1 MRIRRAAVLVTGL
14 VFCLAAPGQAAETS
28 EVLRVP
34 RPQGGEYFGLYL
46 VDKKVGWY
54 FTDLTP
60 VPGKPQVRSV
70 ADFVFRAMVGN
81 NIAERRHHEERI
93 YESKPRGK
101 LLSFVIKDV
110 GDGGNQV
117 LTGKAIPRSPMV
129 WLGWRPVSRWTLG
142 GSPPP
147 AGFVVKRQRPG
158 QADDSFTLPPV
169 EETVEDSDQL
179 RVALLR
185 GKEVS
190 GMALDG
196 TDLGQYR
203 MTTTPA
209 AEERRVVNGVNILL
223 RKATIVSEKE
233 KVPMQAVVAP
243 DGAVVEMSYGSA
255 MIGRAEPKSVAQRLD
270 KVEIFG
276 LTRLVLPSTPPAAAR
291 SVPGEL
297 TLVVAGFPERFHRL
311 TDRQTYKDLG
321 GGKSEVT
328 IRAAPPDPAKL
339 VKRGSPTP
347 PDTAEYLKTSI
358 LVESDNPAI
367 VARAKEIAG
376 GETDAYAA
384 AKKVVAWVGRAMKK
398 DYGASADRATDV
410 LRTMR
415 GDCTEHSLLSIALLR
430 ALGIPAR
437 RVDGVVYVQ
446 NEDGV
451 PALYWHEW
459 VEAWVGTWTQLDPT
473 FGQPVADATH
483 LTLGEESSA
492 EIMPLLGELKVVA
505 VR

>member
-1 MRIRRAAVLVTGL
+1 VRTSRAAVLVTAL
-14 VFCLAAPGQAAETS
+14 VLCAGVTRAAEATS
-28 EVLRVP
+28 EVLHTP
-34 RPQGGEYFGLYL
+34 RPHGGEYFGLYL

-54 FTDLTP
+54 FTDLEL
-60 VPGKPQVRSV
+60 VPGKPEVRSV
-70 ADFVFRAMVGN
+70 ADFVFRAKVGN
-81 NIAERRHHEERI
+81 NTAERRHHEERI

-101 LLSFVIKDV
+101 LLSFVIKDE

-117 LTGKAIPRSPMV
+117 LVGKVTPTGF
-129 WLGWRPVSRWTLG
+129 T
-142 GSPPP
+142 
-147 AGFVVKRQRPG
+147 VKRQRPG
-158 QADDSFTLPPV
+158 QSDDTFSLPPV
-169 EETVEDSDQL
+169 EETVEDADQL

-196 TDLGQYR
+196 TDLRQYR

-209 AEERRVVNGVNILL
+209 AEERRVVNGVNVLL

-233 KVPMQAVVAP
+233 KVPMQAVVSA
-243 DGAVVEMSYGSA
+243 DGAMVEMSYGSA

-270 KVEIFG
+270 KVEIFS
-276 LTRLVLPSTPPAAAR
+276 LTRLVLPSTPPPTAR
-291 SVPGEL
+291 NVPGTL
-297 TLVVAGFPERFHRL
+297 TLVLAGFPDKFHRQ

-321 GGKSEVT
+321 AGKSEVT

-339 VKRGSPTP
+339 VKRGAPHP
-347 PDTAEYLKTSI
+347 PDTAEYLKSDI
-358 LVESDNPAI
+358 LVESDNPSI

-384 AKKVVAWVGRAMKK
+384 AKKVVAWVGRSMRK

>member
-1 MRIRRAAVLVTGL
+1 MRTRRAALLLATLVL
-14 VFCLAAPGQAAETS
+14 CLAARGRAAETS

-34 RPQGGEYFGLYL
+34 RPHGGEYFGLYL

-60 VPGKPQVRSV
+60 VPGKPEVRSI
-70 ADFVFRAMVGN
+70 ADFVFRAKVGN
-81 NIAERRHHEERI
+81 NTAERRHHEERI
-93 YESKPRGK
+93 YESRPRGK
-101 LLSFVIKDV
+101 LLSFVIKDE

-117 LTGKAIPRSPMV
+117 LLGKATP
-129 WLGWRPVSRWTLG
+129 T
-142 GSPPP
+142 
-147 AGFVVKRQRPG
+147 GFTVKRQRPG
-158 QADDSFTLPPV
+158 QTDETFTLPPV
-169 EETVEDSDQL
+169 EETVEDADQL

-209 AEERRVVNGVNILL
+209 AEERRVVNGVSILL

-291 SVPGEL
+291 SIPGEL
-297 TLVVAGFPERFHRL
+297 TLVLAGFPDKFHRQ

-328 IRAAPPDPAKL
+328 IRAAPPDQTKL
-339 VKRGSPTP
+339 VKRGAPTP
-347 PDTAEYLKTSI
+347 PETAEYLKTSI
-358 LVESDNPAI
+358 LIESDNPAI

-384 AKKVVAWVGRAMKK
+384 AKKVVAWVGRTMKK

>member
-1 MRIRRAAVLVTGL
+1 
-14 VFCLAAPGQAAETS
+14 
-28 EVLRVP
+28 
-34 RPQGGEYFGLYL
+34 
-46 VDKKVGWY
+46 
-54 FTDLTP
+54 
-60 VPGKPQVRSV
+60 V
-70 ADFVFRAMVGN
+70 A
-81 NIAERRHHEERI
+81 
-93 YESKPRGK
+93 
-101 LLSFVIKDV
+101 
-110 GDGGNQV
+110 
-117 LTGKAIPRSPMV
+117 
-129 WLGWRPVSRWTLG
+129 
-142 GSPPP
+142 
-147 AGFVVKRQRPG
+147 
-158 QADDSFTLPPV
+158 
-169 EETVEDSDQL
+169 ETVEDADQL

-190 GMALDG
+190 GTSLDG

-203 MTTTPA
+203 VSTTPGP
-209 AEERRVVNGVNILL
+209 EERRVVNGVSVLL
-223 RKATIVSEKE
+223 RRATIISEKE

-255 MIGRAEPKSVAQRLD
+255 MVARAEPKSVAQRLD
-270 KVEIFG
+270 RVEIFG
-276 LTRLVLPSTPPAAAR
+276 LTRLVLPSAPPASAR
-291 SVPGEL
+291 AVPGQW
-297 TLVVAGFPERFHRL
+297 TLVLSGFPDRFHRK
-311 TDRQTYKDLG
+311 TDRQTYRTQPDG
-321 GGKSEVT
+321 RTEVA
-328 IRAAPPDPAKL
+328 IRAAAPDPSLLKP
-339 VKRGSPTP
+339 RGAAYPAEA
-347 PDTAEYLKTSI
+347 AEYLRSSI

-376 GETDAYAA
+376 GEKDAYAA
-384 AKKVVAWVGRAMKK
+384 ARKVVDWVGRSMKK

-446 NEDGV
+446 NGDGV

-492 EIMPLLGELKVVA
+492 EIMPLLGQLKVDA
-505 VR
+505 AR

>member
-1 MRIRRAAVLVTGL
+1 MRTRPAAVLVTTL
-14 VFCLAAPGQAAETS
+14 VLCLVAPRASWAAEPIS
-28 EVLRVP
+28 DVLRVP
-34 RPQGGEYFGLYL
+34 RPHGGEYFGLYL

-54 FTDLTP
+54 FTDLDV
-60 VPGKPQVRSV
+60 VPGKPEVRSV
-70 ADFVFRAMVGN
+70 ADFVFRAKVGN
-81 NIAERRHHEERI
+81 NTAERRHHEERI
-93 YESKPRGK
+93 YDSRPGGK
-101 LLSFVIKDV
+101 LLSFVIKDE

-117 LTGKAIPRSPMV
+117 LIGKATP
-129 WLGWRPVSRWTLG
+129 T
-142 GSPPP
+142 
-147 AGFVVKRQRPG
+147 GFVVKRQRPG
-158 QADDSFTLPPV
+158 QSEETFTLPPV
-169 EETVEDSDQL
+169 QETVEDADQL

-190 GMALDG
+190 GTALDG
-196 TDLGQYR
+196 TDLGQYK
-203 MTTTPA
+203 MTTTPTS
-209 AEERRVVNGVNILL
+209 EERRVVNGVSVLL

-233 KVPMQAVVAP
+233 KVPMQAVVAA

-255 MIGRAEPKSVAQRLD
+255 MIGRAEPKSVAERLD
-270 KVEIFG
+270 KVEIFS
-276 LTRLVLPSTPPAAAR
+276 LTRLALPAAPSAAAR
-291 SVPGEL
+291 KVPGEW
-297 TLVVAGFPERFHRL
+297 TLVLSGFPEKFHRK
-311 TDRQTYKDLG
+311 TNRQTYKTLG
-321 GGKSEVT
+321 GGRSEVT
-328 IRAAPPDPAKL
+328 IRAAPPDPAQL
-339 VKRGSPTP
+339 VKRGAPQP
-347 PDTAEYLKTSI
+347 AETAEYLKSSI

-367 VARAKEIAG
+367 VAKAKEIAG

-384 AKKVVAWVGRAMKK
+384 AKKVVTWVGRSMKK

-410 LRTMR
+410 LRTLR
-415 GDCTEHSLLSIALLR
+415 GDCTEHSLLSISLLR

-505 VR
+505 AR

>member
-1 MRIRRAAVLVTGL
+1 MRTRRAAVLVTAL
-14 VFCLAAPGQAAETS
+14 VLCAGVTRAAEPTS
-28 EVLRVP
+28 EVLRAP
-34 RPQGGEYFGLYL
+34 RPHGGEYFGLYL

-54 FTDLTP
+54 FTDLDL
-60 VPGKPQVRSV
+60 VPGKPEVRSV
-70 ADFVFRAMVGN
+70 ADFVFRAKVGN
-81 NIAERRHHEERI
+81 NTAERRHHEERI

-117 LTGKAIPRSPMV
+117 LVGKVTPTGF
-129 WLGWRPVSRWTLG
+129 T
-142 GSPPP
+142 
-147 AGFVVKRQRPG
+147 VKRERPG
-158 QADDSFTLPPV
+158 QADDTFTLPPL
-169 EETVEDSDQL
+169 EETVEDADQL

-196 TDLGQYR
+196 TDLRQYR

-209 AEERRVVNGVNILL
+209 AEERRVVNGVSVLL

-233 KVPMQAVVAP
+233 KVPMQAVVAE
-243 DGAVVEMSYGSA
+243 DGAMVEMSYGSA

-270 KVEIFG
+270 KVEIFS
-276 LTRLVLPSTPPAAAR
+276 LTRLVLPTAPPQTAR
-291 SVPGEL
+291 NVPGTL
-297 TLVVAGFPERFHRL
+297 TLVLAGFPDKFHRQ

-321 GGKSEVT
+321 AGKSEVT

-339 VKRGSPTP
+339 VKRGAPHP
-347 PDTAEYLKTSI
+347 PDTAEYLKSDI

-384 AKKVVAWVGRAMKK
+384 AKKVVAWVGRSMRK

>member
-1 MRIRRAAVLVTGL
+1 VQRVRPSLL
-14 VFCLAAPGQAAETS
+14 LAALLLAGALPGLADEPSPERGTVRPALS
-28 EVLRVP
+28 DVLRTP
-34 RPQGGEYFGLYL
+34 RPAGGEYFGLYL

-54 FTDLTP
+54 FTDVQLVSGRP
-60 VPGKPQVRSV
+60 EVRSV
-70 ADFVFRAMVGN
+70 ADFVFKAVVGN
-81 NIAERRHHEERI
+81 NTAERRHKEERI
-93 YESKPRGK
+93 YESRPGGH
-101 LLSFVIKDV
+101 LLSFVIKDE

-117 LTGKAIPRSPMV
+117 LTGHAT
-129 WLGWRPVSRWTLG
+129 GT
-142 GSPPP
+142 
-147 AGFVVKRQRPG
+147 GFSVKRHRPG
-158 QADDSFTLPPV
+158 QADETFTIPPV
-169 EETVEDSDQL
+169 EETVEDADQL

-185 GKEVS
+185 GKELS
-190 GMALDG
+190 GTALDG
-196 TDLGQYR
+196 TDLGQYK
-203 MTTTPA
+203 MTTTPGP
-209 AEERRVVNGVNILL
+209 EERRVVNGVSLLL
-223 RKATIVSEKE
+223 RRATIISEKE

-255 MIGRAEPKSVAQRLD
+255 MIARAEPKSVAERLD
-270 KVEIFG
+270 RVEIFG
-276 LTRLVLPSTPPAAAR
+276 LTRLVLPNAPPPTAQK
-291 SVPGEL
+291 VPGEW
-297 TLVVAGFPERFHRL
+297 TLVLSGFPDKFHRK
-311 TDRQTYKDLG
+311 TDRQSYRDVG

-328 IRAAPPDPAKL
+328 IRAVAPDPAKL
-339 VKRGSPTP
+339 VKRGAPHP
-347 PDTAEYLKTSI
+347 ADTAEYLKSSI

-376 GETDAYAA
+376 GETDSYAA
-384 AKKVVAWVGRAMKK
+384 AKKVVSWVGRNMKK
-398 DYGASADRATDV
+398 DYGASADRSTDV

-446 NEDGV
+446 NADGV

-473 FGQPVADATH
+473 FGQSVADATH

-505 VR
+505 SR

>member
-1 MRIRRAAVLVTGL
+1 VRRARPSLLLATLVLASAFPGL
-14 VFCLAAPGQAAETS
+14 ADEPSPERATVRPALS
-28 EVLRVP
+28 DVLRAP
-34 RPQGGEYFGLYL
+34 RPHGGEYFGLYL

-54 FTDLTP
+54 FTDLDL
-60 VPGKPQVRSV
+60 VPGKPEVRSV
-70 ADFVFRAMVGN
+70 ADFVFKAVVGN
-81 NIAERRHHEERI
+81 NTAERKHHEERI
-93 YESKPRGK
+93 YDSKPGGK
-101 LLSFVIKDV
+101 LLSFVIKDE

-117 LTGKAIPRSPMV
+117 LIGKATP
-129 WLGWRPVSRWTLG
+129 T
-142 GSPPP
+142 
-147 AGFVVKRQRPG
+147 GFVVKRQRPSLG
-158 QADDSFTLPPV
+158 EETFTLPPV
-169 EETVEDSDQL
+169 EETVEDADQL

-185 GKEVS
+185 GKETS

-203 MTTTPA
+203 MTTTPV
-209 AEERRVVNGVNILL
+209 AEERRVVNGVSVLL

-233 KVPMQAVVAP
+233 KVPMQAVVAS
-243 DGAVVEMSYGSA
+243 DGAVMEMSYGSA
-255 MIGRAEPKSVAQRLD
+255 MVGRAEPKSVAQRLD
-270 KVEIFG
+270 RVEIFG
-276 LTRLVLPSTPPAAAR
+276 LTRLVLPASPPAAAR
-291 SVPGEL
+291 TVPGQW
-297 TLVVAGFPERFHRL
+297 TLVVTGFPDKFHRK

-339 VKRGSPTP
+339 VKRGAPHP
-347 PDTAEYLKTSI
+347 ADTAEYLKSSI

-384 AKKVVAWVGRAMKK
+384 AKKVVAWVNRSMKK

-410 LRTMR
+410 LRTLR
-415 GDCTEHSLLSIALLR
+415 GDCTEHSLLSISLLR

-492 EIMPLLGELKVVA
+492 EIMPLLGALKVVA
-505 VR
+505 ER

>member
-1 MRIRRAAVLVTGL
+1 MRTPRSLVLL
-14 VFCLAAPGQAAETS
+14 PALALCLAAPVAVQADEPAEATS
-28 EVLRVP
+28 DVLRAP
-34 RPQGGEYFGLYL
+34 RPPGGEYFGLYL

-54 FTDLTP
+54 FTDLQA
-60 VPGKPQVRSV
+60 VPGRPEVRSV
-70 ADFVFRAMVGN
+70 ADFVFKAVVGN
-81 NIAERRHHEERI
+81 NTAERRHREERI
-93 YESKPRGK
+93 YESRPGGR
-101 LLSFVIKDV
+101 LLSFVIKDE

-117 LTGKAIPRSPMV
+117 LTGKMTP
-129 WLGWRPVSRWTLG
+129 T
-142 GSPPP
+142 
-147 AGFVVKRQRPG
+147 GFSVKRHRPG
-158 QADDSFTLPPV
+158 QADETFTLPAIQ
-169 EETVEDSDQL
+169 ETVEDADQL

-185 GKEVS
+185 GKAVS
-190 GMALDG
+190 GMSLDG

-203 MTTTPA
+203 MTSTPA
-209 AEERRVVNGVNILL
+209 AEERRVVNGVSILL
-223 RKATIVSEKE
+223 RRATIVSEKE

-243 DGAVVEMSYGSA
+243 DGAVVEMSYGAA
-255 MIGRAEPKSVAQRLD
+255 MIARAEPKSVAERLD
-270 KVEIFG
+270 RVDIFK
-276 LTRLVLPSTPPAAAR
+276 LTRLVLPSAPPASAR
-291 SVPGEL
+291 KVPGEW
-297 TLVVAGFPERFHRL
+297 TLVLTGLPAKFQRK
-311 TDRQTYKDLG
+311 TDRQSYKTLG

-328 IRAAPPDPAKL
+328 IRAAAPEPAKL
-339 VKRGSPTP
+339 VKRGAPHP
-347 PDTAEYLKTSI
+347 KDTAEYLKTSI

-367 VARAKEIAG
+367 MAKAKEIAG
-376 GETDAYAA
+376 GETDSYAV
-384 AKKVVAWVGRAMKK
+384 AKKVVAWVGRTMTK

-410 LRTMR
+410 LRTLR

-446 NEDGV
+446 NADGA

-505 VR
+505 AR

>member
-1 MRIRRAAVLVTGL
+1 MRTLRVPVVATALVL
-14 VFCLAAPGQAAETS
+14 CLAAPARGGTTS
-28 EVLRVP
+28 DVLRAP
-34 RPQGGEYFGLYL
+34 RPAGGEYFGLYL

-54 FTDLTP
+54 FTDLDA
-60 VPGKPQVRSV
+60 VPGRPEVRSV
-70 ADFVFRAMVGN
+70 ANFVFKAKVGD
-81 NIAERRHHEERI
+81 NIAERKHHEERI
-93 YESKPRGK
+93 YEAWPGGR
-101 LLSFVIKDV
+101 LLSFVIRDE
-110 GDGGNQV
+110 GDGGDQV
-117 LTGKAIPRSPMV
+117 LTGKVTP
-129 WLGWRPVSRWTLG
+129 T
-142 GSPPP
+142 
-147 AGFVVKRQRPG
+147 GFAVKRHRPG
-158 QADDSFTLPPV
+158 QADDTFTLPAV
-169 EETVEDSDQL
+169 KETVEDADQL

-196 TDLGQYR
+196 TDLEQYR
-203 MTTTPA
+203 MTTTPG
-209 AEERRVVNGVNILL
+209 AEARRVVNGVSVLL

-233 KVPMQAVVAP
+233 KVPMEAVVAP

-255 MIGRAEPKSVAQRLD
+255 MIARAEPKSVAERLD
-270 KVEIFG
+270 KVEGIFS
-276 LTRLVLPSTPPAAAR
+276 LTRLVLPAPPPPSAR
-291 SVPGEL
+291 KVPGEW
-297 TLVVAGFPERFHRL
+297 TLVVSGFPDKFHRP
-311 TDRQTYKDLG
+311 TDRQSYRDLAG
-321 GGKSEVT
+321 NKTEVT

-339 VKRGSPTP
+339 VKRTAPHP
-347 PDTAEYLKTSI
+347 PDTAEYLKSSI

-367 VARAKEIAG
+367 VTKAKEIAG
-376 GETDAYAA
+376 SETDSYAA
-384 AKKVVAWVGRAMKK
+384 AKKVVAWVNRVMKK

-410 LRTMR
+410 LRTLR

-446 NEDGV
+446 NADGV

-492 EIMPLLGELKVVA
+492 EIMPLLGALKVVA
-505 VR
+505 AR

>member
-1 MRIRRAAVLVTGL
+1 MRTARRFILIPTLVL
-14 VFCLAAPGQAAETS
+14 CLAAPVAVQAAEPAEATS
-28 EVLRVP
+28 DVLRAP
-34 RPQGGEYFGLYL
+34 RPPGGEYFGLYL

-54 FTDLTP
+54 FTDLQA
-60 VPGKPQVRSV
+60 VPGRAEVRSV
-70 ADFVFRAMVGN
+70 ADFVFKAVVGN
-81 NIAERRHHEERI
+81 NTAERRHREERI
-93 YESKPRGK
+93 YESRPGGR
-101 LLSFVIKDV
+101 LLSFVITDE

-117 LTGKAIPRSPMV
+117 LTGKM
-129 WLGWRPVSRWTLG
+129 T
-142 GSPPP
+142 P
-147 AGFVVKRQRPG
+147 AGFSVKRHRPG
-158 QADDSFTLPPV
+158 QADETFTIPPV
-169 EETVEDSDQL
+169 QETVEDADQL

-203 MTTTPA
+203 MTSTPA
-209 AEERRVVNGVNILL
+209 AEERRVVNGVSILL
-223 RKATIVSEKE
+223 RRATIVSEKE

-243 DGAVVEMSYGSA
+243 DGAVVEMSYGAA
-255 MIGRAEPKSVAQRLD
+255 MIARAEPRSVAERLD
-270 KVEIFG
+270 RVEIFG
-276 LTRLVLPSTPPAAAR
+276 LTRLVLPGPPPAAAR
-291 SVPGEL
+291 KIPGQW
-297 TLVVAGFPERFHRL
+297 TLVLAGFPERFHRQ
-311 TDRQTYKDLG
+311 TDRQRYRDLG
-321 GGKSEVT
+321 GGKAEVT
-328 IRAAPPDPAKL
+328 IHAAPPDPAKL
-339 VKRGSPTP
+339 VKRGAPHP
-347 PDTAEYLKTSI
+347 KDTAEYLKTSI

-367 VARAKEIAG
+367 VAKAREIAG
-376 GETDAYAA
+376 TETDSYAA
-384 AKKVVAWVGRAMKK
+384 AKKVVAWVGRTMRK

-446 NEDGV
+446 NADGV

-505 VR
+505 AR

>member
-1 MRIRRAAVLVTGL
+1 MASTRAPVLAAAL
-14 VFCLAAPGQAAETS
+14 ALCLAAPVAARAETTS
-28 EVLRVP
+28 DVLRAP
-34 RPQGGEYFGLYL
+34 RPHGGEYFGLYL

-54 FTDLTP
+54 FTDLDA
-60 VPGKPQVRSV
+60 VPGRPEVRSV
-70 ADFVFRAMVGN
+70 ANFVFKAKVGD
-81 NIAERRHHEERI
+81 NIAERKHHEERI
-93 YESKPRGK
+93 YEARPGGR
-101 LLSFVIKDV
+101 LLSFVIRDE

-117 LTGKAIPRSPMV
+117 LTGKVTP
-129 WLGWRPVSRWTLG
+129 T
-142 GSPPP
+142 
-147 AGFVVKRQRPG
+147 GFTVKRQRPG
-158 QADDSFTLPPV
+158 QADDTFTLPLV
-169 EETVEDSDQL
+169 KETVEDADQL

-185 GKEVS
+185 RKEVS

-196 TDLGQYR
+196 TDLEQYR
-203 MTTTPA
+203 MTTTPL
-209 AEERRVVNGVNILL
+209 AEERRVVNGVSILL

-255 MIGRAEPKSVAQRLD
+255 MIARAEPRSVAERLD
-270 KVEIFG
+270 KVEGIFS
-276 LTRLVLPSTPPAAAR
+276 LTRLVLPAAPPPAAR
-291 SVPGEL
+291 KVPGEW
-297 TLVVAGFPERFHRL
+297 TLVLAGFPDKFHRK
-311 TDRQTYKDLG
+311 TARQTYRDAG
-321 GGKSEVT
+321 SGKTEVT
-328 IRAAPPDPAKL
+328 IRAAPPDPSAL
-339 VKRGSPTP
+339 AKRGGPHP
-347 PDTAEYLKTSI
+347 ADTAEYLKSSI
-358 LVESDNPAI
+358 LVESDAPAI

-376 GETDAYAA
+376 SETDAYAA
-384 AKKVVAWVGRAMKK
+384 AKKVVAWVGRSMKK

-446 NEDGV
+446 NADGV

-505 VR
+505 AR

>member
-1 MRIRRAAVLVTGL
+1 MRPTRISVLFPAL
-14 VFCLAAPGQAAETS
+14 ALLLAAPPTVRAVEPDRAAASRGSTGVPPVRGEPTS
-28 EVLRVP
+28 DVLRAP

-46 VDKKVGWY
+46 VNKKVGWY
-54 FTDLTP
+54 FTDLES
-60 VPGKPQVRSV
+60 VPGRPEVRSV
-70 ADFVFRAMVGN
+70 ADFVFKAVVGN
-81 NIAERRHHEERI
+81 NTAERRHHEERL
-93 YESKPRGK
+93 YESRPGGK
-101 LLSFVIKDV
+101 LLSFVIKDE

-117 LTGKAIPRSPMV
+117 LTGKATP
-129 WLGWRPVSRWTLG
+129 T
-142 GSPPP
+142 
-147 AGFVVKRQRPG
+147 GFSVKRHRPG
-158 QADDSFTLPPV
+158 QADDTFTLAPIQ
-169 EETVEDSDQL
+169 ETVEDADQL

-196 TDLGQYR
+196 TDLAQYR
-203 MTTTPA
+203 MTTTPL
-209 AEERRVVNGVNILL
+209 AEERRVVNGVSVLL
-223 RKATIVSEKE
+223 RKASIVSEKE

-255 MIGRAEPKSVAQRLD
+255 MIGRAEPRSVAERLD
-270 KVEIFG
+270 RVEIFG
-276 LTRLVLPSTPPAAAR
+276 LTRLVLPSAPPASAR
-291 SVPGEL
+291 KVPGEWSLVL
-297 TLVVAGFPERFHRL
+297 TGFPDKFHRQ
-311 TDRQTYKDLG
+311 TDRQSYKDLG
-321 GGKSEVT
+321 AGKSEVI
-328 IRAAPPDPAKL
+328 IRAAPPEPEKL
-339 VKRGSPTP
+339 VRRGAPHP
-347 PDTAEYLKTSI
+347 PDTAEYLKSSI
-358 LVESDNPAI
+358 LVESDNRAI
-367 VARAKEIAG
+367 VAKAKEIAG

-384 AKKVVAWVGRAMKK
+384 AKKVVAWVGRTMKK

-415 GDCTEHSLLSIALLR
+415 GDCTEHSLLSISLLR

-492 EIMPLLGELKVVA
+492 EIMPLLGELKVVSA
-505 VR
+505 R

>member
-1 MRIRRAAVLVTGL
+1 MRT
-14 VFCLAAPGQAAETS
+14 
-28 EVLRVP
+28 LRVP
-34 RPQGGEYFGLYL
+34 LLLPALALLLAVPSTARGADATSDVLRAPRPHGGEYFGLYL

-54 FTDLTP
+54 FTDLEA
-60 VPGKPQVRSV
+60 VPGKPEVRSV
-70 ADFVFRAMVGN
+70 ADFVFKAVVGN
-81 NIAERRHHEERI
+81 NTAERRHHEERI
-93 YESKPRGK
+93 YESKPGGK
-101 LLSFVIKDV
+101 LLSFVIKDE

-117 LTGKAIPRSPMV
+117 LTGKATP
-129 WLGWRPVSRWTLG
+129 T
-142 GSPPP
+142 
-147 AGFVVKRQRPG
+147 GFSVKRHRPG
-158 QADDSFTLPPV
+158 QADDTFTLPPV
-169 EETVEDSDQL
+169 KETVEDADQL

-185 GKEVS
+185 GKELS

-196 TDLGQYR
+196 TDLAQYR
-203 MTTTPA
+203 MTTTPV
-209 AEERRVVNGVNILL
+209 AEERRVVNGVSVLL

-255 MIGRAEPKSVAQRLD
+255 MIGRAEPKSVAERLD
-270 KVEIFG
+270 RVEIFG
-276 LTRLVLPSTPPAAAR
+276 LTRLVLPGAPPASAR
-291 SVPGEL
+291 KVPGEW
-297 TLVVAGFPERFHRL
+297 TLVLSGFPEKFHRK
-311 TDRQTYKDLG
+311 TDRQTYKALE

-328 IRAAPPDPAKL
+328 IRAAAPEPAKL
-339 VKRGSPTP
+339 VKRGAPHP
-347 PDTAEYLKTSI
+347 PDTAEYLKSNI

-376 GETDAYAA
+376 GETDSYAVA
-384 AKKVVAWVGRAMKK
+384 QKVVAWVGRTMKK

-492 EIMPLLGELKVVA
+492 EIMPLLGELKVVSA
-505 VR
+505 R

>member
-1 MRIRRAAVLVTGL
+1 VRACRRAVLVATGVL
-14 VFCLAAPGQAAETS
+14 CLACPGWAAETS
-28 EVLRVP
+28 EVLRAP
-34 RPQGGEYFGLYL
+34 RPHGGEYFGLYL

-54 FTDLTP
+54 FTDVTP
-60 VPGKPQVRSV
+60 VPGKAEVRSV
-70 ADFVFRAMVGN
+70 ADFVFRAKVGTN
-81 NIAERRHHEERI
+81 TAERRHHEERI
-93 YESKPRGK
+93 YESRPKGK
-101 LLSFVIKDV
+101 LLSFVIKDE

-117 LTGKAIPRSPMV
+117 LIGKATP
-129 WLGWRPVSRWTLG
+129 T
-142 GSPPP
+142 
-147 AGFVVKRQRPG
+147 GFTVKRQRPG
-158 QADDSFTLPPV
+158 QADETFTLPPV
-169 EETVEDSDQL
+169 EETVEDADQL

-209 AEERRVVNGVNILL
+209 TEERRVVNGVTILL

-276 LTRLVLPSTPPAAAR
+276 LTRLILPAAPPAASR
-291 SVPGEL
+291 SIPGEL
-297 TLVVAGFPERFHRL
+297 TLVLAGFPDKFHRQ

-321 GGKSEVT
+321 SGKSEVT
-328 IRAAPPDPAKL
+328 IRSAPPDPAKL
-339 VKRGSPTP
+339 VKRGAPAP
-347 PDTAEYLKTSI
+347 PETAEYLKSSI

-376 GETDAYAA
+376 GESDAYAA
-384 AKKVVAWVGRAMKK
+384 AKKVVAWVGRSMKK

>member
-1 MRIRRAAVLVTGL
+1 MRTPRVSLLLPALLLLGAFPSLADEPSPERGTVRPAV
-14 VFCLAAPGQAAETS
+14 S
-28 EVLRVP
+28 DVLRAP
-34 RPQGGEYFGLYL
+34 RPAGGEYFGLYL

-54 FTDLTP
+54 FTDLAA
-60 VPGKPQVRSV
+60 VPGRPEVVSV
-70 ADFVFRAMVGN
+70 ADFVFKAVVGN
-81 NIAERRHHEERI
+81 STAERRHHEERI
-93 YESKPRGK
+93 YESKPGGR
-101 LLSFVIKDV
+101 LLSFVIKDE

-117 LTGKAIPRSPMV
+117 LTGKATPS
-129 WLGWRPVSRWTLG
+129 
-142 GSPPP
+142 
-147 AGFVVKRQRPG
+147 GFGVKRHRPG
-158 QADDSFTLPPV
+158 QADDAFTLPPV
-169 EETVEDSDQL
+169 QETVEDADQL

-203 MTTTPA
+203 MTTTPG
-209 AEERRVVNGVNILL
+209 AEERRVLNGVSVLL
-223 RKATIVSEKE
+223 RKASIVSEKE

-255 MIGRAEPKSVAQRLD
+255 MIARAEPKSVAERLD
-270 KVEIFG
+270 RVEIFG
-276 LTRLVLPSTPPAAAR
+276 LTRLVLPSAPPAGAR
-291 SVPGEL
+291 KVPGEW
-297 TLVVAGFPERFHRL
+297 TLVVSGFPDRFHRP
-311 TDRQTYKDLG
+311 TDRQTYRDLAG
-321 GGKSEVT
+321 NKTEVT
-328 IRAAPPDPAKL
+328 IRAAPPDPTKL
-339 VKRGSPTP
+339 VKRGGPHP
-347 PDTAEYLKTSI
+347 PETAEYLKTSI

-367 VARAKEIAG
+367 VSKAKEIAG
-376 GETDAYAA
+376 SETDAYAA
-384 AKKVVAWVGRAMKK
+384 AKKVVAWVGKTMKK

-410 LRTMR
+410 LRTLR

-446 NEDGV
+446 NADGV

-492 EIMPLLGELKVVA
+492 EIMPLLGALKVVA
-505 VR
+505 AR

>member
-1 MRIRRAAVLVTGL
+1 MRRDRPSLLLATLVLASALPGL
-14 VFCLAAPGQAAETS
+14 ADERSPERGTVRPALS
-28 EVLRVP
+28 DVLRAP
-34 RPQGGEYFGLYL
+34 RPHGGEYFGLYL

-54 FTDLTP
+54 FTDLDL
-60 VPGKPQVRSV
+60 VPGKPEVRSV
-70 ADFVFRAMVGN
+70 ADFVFKAVVGN
-81 NIAERRHHEERI
+81 NTAERKHHEERI
-93 YESKPRGK
+93 YDSKPGGK
-101 LLSFVIKDV
+101 LLSFVIKDE

-117 LTGKAIPRSPMV
+117 LIGKATP
-129 WLGWRPVSRWTLG
+129 T
-142 GSPPP
+142 
-147 AGFVVKRQRPG
+147 GFVVKRQRPG
-158 QADDSFTLPPV
+158 QGEETFTLPPV
-169 EETVEDSDQL
+169 EETVEDADQL

-185 GKEVS
+185 GKELS

-203 MTTTPA
+203 MTTTPV
-209 AEERRVVNGVNILL
+209 AEERRVVNGVSVLL

-233 KVPMQAVVAP
+233 KVPMQAVVAA

-255 MIGRAEPKSVAQRLD
+255 MVGRAEPKSVAQRLD
-270 KVEIFG
+270 RVEIFG
-276 LTRLVLPSTPPAAAR
+276 LTRLVLPASPPAAAR
-291 SVPGEL
+291 TVPGEW
-297 TLVVAGFPERFHRL
+297 TLVVTGFPDKFHRK
-311 TDRQTYKDLG
+311 TDRQTYRDLG

-339 VKRGSPTP
+339 VKRGAAHPAE
-347 PDTAEYLKTSI
+347 TAEYLKSSI

-376 GETDAYAA
+376 LETDAYAA
-384 AKKVVAWVGRAMKK
+384 AKKVVAWVNRSMKK

-410 LRTMR
+410 LRTLR
-415 GDCTEHSLLSIALLR
+415 GDCTEHSLLSISLLR

-446 NEDGV
+446 NGDGV

-505 VR
+505 AR

>member
-1 MRIRRAAVLVTGL
+1 MRTPRRLILVPTLVL
-14 VFCLAAPGQAAETS
+14 CLAAPVAVQAAEPAEATS
-28 EVLRVP
+28 DVLRAP
-34 RPQGGEYFGLYL
+34 RPPGGEYFGLYL

-54 FTDLTP
+54 FTDLQA
-60 VPGKPQVRSV
+60 VPGRAEVRSV
-70 ADFVFRAMVGN
+70 ADFVFKAVVGDN
-81 NIAERRHHEERI
+81 TAERRHREERI
-93 YESKPRGK
+93 YESRPGGR
-101 LLSFVIKDV
+101 LLSFVITDE

-117 LTGKAIPRSPMV
+117 LTGKVTA
-129 WLGWRPVSRWTLG
+129 T
-142 GSPPP
+142 
-147 AGFVVKRQRPG
+147 GFSVKRHRPG
-158 QADDSFTLPPV
+158 QADETFTLPPV
-169 EETVEDSDQL
+169 QETVEDADQL

-203 MTTTPA
+203 MTSTPA
-209 AEERRVVNGVNILL
+209 AEERRVVNGVSILL
-223 RKATIVSEKE
+223 RRATIVSEKE

-243 DGAVVEMSYGSA
+243 DGAVVEMSYGAA
-255 MIGRAEPKSVAQRLD
+255 MIARAEPRSVAERLD
-270 KVEIFG
+270 RVEIFG
-276 LTRLVLPSTPPAAAR
+276 LTRLVLPGPPPAAAR
-291 SVPGEL
+291 KVPGEW
-297 TLVVAGFPERFHRL
+297 TLVLAGFPDRFHRQ
-311 TDRQTYKDLG
+311 TDRQRYRDLG
-321 GGKSEVT
+321 GGKAEVT

-339 VKRGSPTP
+339 VKRGAPHP
-347 PDTAEYLKTSI
+347 KDTAEYLKTSI

-367 VARAKEIAG
+367 VARARGIAG
-376 GETDAYAA
+376 AETDAYAA
-384 AKKVVAWVGRAMKK
+384 AKKVVAWVGRTMKK

-446 NEDGV
+446 NADGV

-505 VR
+505 AR

>member
-1 MRIRRAAVLVTGL
+1 VIRRAAVLVSAL
-14 VFCLAAPGQAAETS
+14 VLFLAAPGRAAETS
-28 EVLRVP
+28 DVLHVP
-34 RPQGGEYFGLYL
+34 RPHGGEYFGLYL

-54 FTDLTP
+54 FTDLTQ
-60 VPGKPQVRSV
+60 VAGKPEVRSI
-70 ADFVFRAMVGN
+70 ADFVFRAKVGN
-81 NIAERRHHEERI
+81 NTAERRHHEERI

-101 LLSFVIKDV
+101 LLSFVIKDE

-117 LTGKAIPRSPMV
+117 LVGKATP
-129 WLGWRPVSRWTLG
+129 T
-142 GSPPP
+142 
-147 AGFVVKRQRPG
+147 GFSVKRQRPG
-158 QADDSFTLPPV
+158 QTDETFTLPPV
-169 EETVEDSDQL
+169 AETVEDADQL

-209 AEERRVVNGVNILL
+209 AEERRVVNGVTILL

-276 LTRLVLPSTPPAAAR
+276 LTRLVLPATPPAAAR
-291 SVPGEL
+291 SIPGEL
-297 TLVVAGFPERFHRL
+297 TLVLAGFPEKFHRQ

-347 PDTAEYLKTSI
+347 PETAEYLKTSI

-384 AKKVVAWVGRAMKK
+384 AKKVVAWVGRTMKK